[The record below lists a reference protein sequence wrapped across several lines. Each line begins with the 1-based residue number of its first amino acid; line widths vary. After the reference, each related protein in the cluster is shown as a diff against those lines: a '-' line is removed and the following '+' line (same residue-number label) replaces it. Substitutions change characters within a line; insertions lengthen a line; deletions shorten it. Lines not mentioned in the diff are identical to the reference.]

1 MGLVLAPKSLANSEK
16 GILVEITGLKRMK
29 KQIYQTHI
37 WIAGISAIPLLLW
50 CISAVMHPLMVW
62 TSPEPAIKSI
72 EQQVFP
78 DRLQVSLAEALNRHE
93 LTRITSLGITQL
105 GEKQYYRV
113 GVEGS
118 PHFTYLETETGEL
131 LTEGERLHAES
142 LARKFS
148 GDTAS
153 SVVSIEPITQFA
165 GEYTSSGQFL
175 PVMKVQLGRDDGMRA
190 YVDLTG
196 DRLATLIDN
205 QRSWLLWIFKA
216 FHTWEIPGMPEIVRA
231 WGLAIF
237 CFLVLIGAATGLI
250 VYVVMWKNLGKGKG
264 AATPRGRLR
273 TVHRLA
279 GVFVSLAM
287 LIFAFSG
294 MFHAL
299 VQGIK
304 PDLKHLRPSDTFLA
318 SDLSLA
324 IPDALKKANV
334 TGPVQNISLAM
345 LETGPHYL
353 ILRKPERRKQFPPV
367 PVNATTGEVAVDGD
381 LEQVRRIAKTYFT
394 PESLKEAEVTR
405 LTSFSMEYI
414 PRNRRLPVVKVAK
427 ATGESIFIDPV
438 DGAIAYSTSPVGRW
452 ESLSFSWLHKWRFLD
467 QAGFSREVRDSIMVC
482 FVTLGGMVSMTGGIL
497 LMYRNPLRKRRK
509 AIQTIALESSEEVT
523 TTSVEQHI
531 EKIPE
536 TVQLRDA

>member
-1 MGLVLAPKSLANSEK
+1 M
-16 GILVEITGLKRMK
+16 R
-29 KQIYQTHI
+29 KQLYQMHI
-37 WIAGISAIPLLLW
+37 WIADISAIPLLLW

-93 LTRITSLGITQL
+93 LTKITSLGITQL

-113 GVEGS
+113 GVEGT
-118 PHFTYLETETGEL
+118 PHPVYLETETGEL
-131 LTEGERLHAES
+131 LPNGVQLHAES
-142 LARKFS
+142 LARQFS

-153 SVVSIEPITQFA
+153 SIVSVEPITQFA

-175 PVMKVQLGRDDGMRA
+175 PVMKVQLERDDGMRA

-196 DRLATLIDN
+196 DRLATLIDD
-205 QRSWLLWIFKA
+205 QRSWLLLIFKA
-216 FHTWEIPGMPEIVRA
+216 LHSWEIPGMPEIVRV

-237 CFLVLIGAATGLI
+237 CFLVLIGAVTGLTI
-250 VYVVMWKNLGKGKG
+250 YVVMWKNLGKGKA

-273 TVHRLA
+273 TVHRRA

-299 VQGIK
+299 VQGSK

-318 SDLSLA
+318 SDMPLA
-324 IPDALKKANV
+324 IPDALKKSNV
-334 TGPVQNISLAM
+334 TGAVQNVSLAM
-345 LETGPHYL
+345 LESGPHYL
-353 ILRKPERRKQFPPV
+353 ILRKPESRKQFPPV
-367 PVNATTGEVAVDGD
+367 VVNARTGEIVVDGD
-381 LEQVRRIAKTYFT
+381 LQHVQRISESYFT

-405 LTSFSMEYI
+405 LTSFGMEYI

-427 ATGESIFIDPV
+427 ATGESVFIDPV

-452 ESLSFSWLHKWRFLD
+452 EQLSFSWLHKWRFLD
-467 QAGFSREVRDSIMVC
+467 QAGFSREVRDSIMVF
-482 FVTLGGMVSMTGGIL
+482 FVTLGGMVTLTGGIL
-497 LMYRNPLRKRRK
+497 LAYRNPLRKRRK
-509 AIQTIALESSEEVT
+509 ATRMSA
-523 TTSVEQHI
+523 
-531 EKIPE
+531 
-536 TVQLRDA
+536 QLRANFRRSSSD